1 MSGVPRFKASGP
13 KKVPK
18 HTAKPRPEQDLDVR
32 INCEKL
38 QNFLKN
44 KRRDK
49 ENSKVRVRSSK
60 AK

>member
-13 KKVPK
+13 KKVLK
-18 HTAKPRPEQDLDVR
+18 HTAKSRLEQDLDVR

-38 QNFLKN
+38 QNLLKN

-49 ENSKVRVRSSK
+49 GNSKVRVRSSK